1 MFCKLTTPK
10 GRFFFFNY
18 VARIILHF
26 QFALASVVDKE
37 EMDFITGLPSPK
49 SNYVWIGGKRTCHE
63 CSTWEW
69 IEGRVIEYFSWRKGE
84 PNNVDD
90 NNIRKED
97 CIEFRIN
104 LPEANGKWNDENC
117 GDKLEFVCKSV

>member
-1 MFCKLTTPK
+1 MESVVT
-10 GRFFFFNY
+10 
-18 VARIILHF
+18 
-26 QFALASVVDKE
+26 VVDKE

-49 SNYVWIGGKRTCHE
+49 SNHVWIGGKRTCLVMNVLPG
-63 CSTWEW
+63 S
-69 IEGRVIEYFSWRKGE
+69 GVIKYFSWRKGE